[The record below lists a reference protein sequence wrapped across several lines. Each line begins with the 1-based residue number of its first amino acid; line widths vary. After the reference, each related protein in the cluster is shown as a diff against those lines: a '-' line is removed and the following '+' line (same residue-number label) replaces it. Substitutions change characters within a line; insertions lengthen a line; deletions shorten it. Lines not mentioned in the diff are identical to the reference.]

1 MNLSDTTKE
10 IFKSIPEAIIPNS
23 KDEQLIRQH
32 RTLLASY
39 ENEMITGFYDTVYG
53 DKNLKDHLTS
63 TERKMREQT
72 LREWYQVTIN
82 GNFDEYYWNWQVFVG
97 IVHVKHHVPNAAMLS
112 MWGWMMSF
120 FQRNLLNDLETE
132 EAIKV
137 LTVLQ
142 KLQAVVTSLS
152 VESFIMT
159 RKKAIYLASGL
170 NEKILSR
177 LVSVEIDKLLQQG
190 RENLMLSVEPQQIA
204 A

>member
-23 KDEQLIRQH
+23 QDEKIIQQH
-32 RTLLASY
+32 KTLLASY
-39 ENEMITGFYDTVYG
+39 ENEIVTGFYDTVYG
-53 DKNLKDHLTS
+53 DENLKDHLTVA
-63 TERKMREQT
+63 ERKMREQT
-72 LREWYQVTIN
+72 LRDWYQVTIT
-82 GNFDEYYWNWQVFVG
+82 GNFDEHYWNWQVFVG
-97 IVHVKHHVPNAAMLS
+97 VVHVKHRIPNAVMLS

-137 LTVLQ
+137 LAVLQ

-152 VESFIMT
+152 VESFMMT
-159 RKKAIYLASGL
+159 RRKAIYLASGL
-170 NEKILSR
+170 HEKILSR
-177 LVSVEIDKLLQQG
+177 LVNVEINKLLQQG
-190 RENLMLSVEPQQIA
+190 REDLMLSIEPQQIA